1 MKIEK
6 TIPNNS
12 TTMQIQKSIT
22 IQCQPMQTDIFQ
34 MVIMPPKPYSTIKS
48 S

>member
-1 MKIEK
+1 MNVEMHYIHM
-6 TIPNNS
+6 S
-12 TTMQIQKSIT
+12 TYV
-22 IQCQPMQTDIFQ
+22 QCQPMQTDIYQ